1 MAAMKA
7 VDLAKLLR
15 SDVYDLKRAAD
26 YLGLAPNS
34 VEYAVYRGRLAA
46 VQYGHK
52 KLFTK
57 DDLEDYRMKRGRGR
71 GSMLEEARVIV
82 VDNE

>member
-1 MAAMKA
+1 M
-7 VDLAKLLR
+7 
-15 SDVYDLKRAAD
+15 
-26 YLGLAPNS
+26 
-34 VEYAVYRGRLAA
+34 AA